1 VKLIGFHPDADVE
14 ITEAAQYYEERLA
27 GLGSDLLGEVERALE
42 QILTNPEASQRIARR
57 VRRKPLWRFPYN
69 LIYAVYPD
77 RIRIV
82 ACAHQK
88 RRPFYWRKRLKD
100 KDELEGPTSRPT

>member
-1 VKLIGFHPDADVE
+1 MKELVFHPDADAE
-14 ITEAAQYYEERLA
+14 ITEAARYYEVHKI
-27 GLGSDLLGEVERALE
+27 GLGLDFLGEVERGLGL
-42 QILTNPEASQRIARR
+42 ISINPEASHRIARR

-88 RRPFYWRKRLKD
+88 RRPFYWRKRV
-100 KDELEGPTSRPT
+100 KDENDRGDRTSA